1 MAAGKH
7 NRLVIRCAKAPD
19 DAIGAR
25 ADIRRLLAVRASV
38 AEQEPAGP
46 AGEDFAG
53 LAPLVVAVIPF
64 EQVGIDLGGVAEPG
78 ECAGAGRPLKGTGE
92 DPIKL
97 EPPKTLVE
105 PSRLAFALFREG
117 NIRAS
122 RMLAARAPFGFAMA
136 DKIDTG
142 KHGDSNPR
150 LRRQWGAEDGNIL
163 LRLALIWICDQWAL
177 SNVMSRREGSC
188 SRESELLLDRGGPTP
203 ARWGALPGAKTEKSI
218 RLGPSPG
225 ERASSPP
232 ARSGPTLACCRFR
245 GHREKVFDEAGGGP
259 W

>member
-1 MAAGKH
+1 MAAGKY

-64 EQVGIDLGGVAEPG
+64 EQVGIDLCGVAEPG
-78 ECAGAGRPLKGTGE
+78 ERAGAGRALKGTGE
-92 DPIKL
+92 YPVKL
-97 EPPKTLVE
+97 EPLKTLVE
-105 PSRLAFALFREG
+105 ASRLAFALFREA

-163 LRLALIWICDQWAL
+163 LRLAPIWICDQWAL

-188 SRESELLLDRGGPTP
+188 SRESELLLDRGGRPRLAVAP
-203 ARWGALPGAKTEKSI
+203 FREPKPKS
-218 RLGPSPG
+218 PSAWAPH
-225 ERASSPP
+225 RANEPRVYLRAQDQHDGFVESVWLKYNSSSP
-232 ARSGPTLACCRFR
+232 
-245 GHREKVFDEAGGGP
+245 
-259 W
+259 